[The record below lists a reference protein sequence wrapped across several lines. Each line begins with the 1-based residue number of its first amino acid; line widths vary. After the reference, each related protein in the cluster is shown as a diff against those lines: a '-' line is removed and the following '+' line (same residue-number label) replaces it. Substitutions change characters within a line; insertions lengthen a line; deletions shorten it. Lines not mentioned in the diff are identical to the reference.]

1 MPDAYVSFHGI
12 IMADCSSGEFTMAV
26 NEDAVVDFQ
35 RFFVSVIRHV
45 FLILNIAYIHSSM
58 AKRST

>member
-1 MPDAYVSFHGI
+1 MRDVYVSFHA
-12 IMADCSSGEFTMAV
+12 IMIADFSSGEFTMAV

-45 FLILNIAYIHSSM
+45 LLILNIAYIHSSM
-58 AKRST
+58 ARRSI